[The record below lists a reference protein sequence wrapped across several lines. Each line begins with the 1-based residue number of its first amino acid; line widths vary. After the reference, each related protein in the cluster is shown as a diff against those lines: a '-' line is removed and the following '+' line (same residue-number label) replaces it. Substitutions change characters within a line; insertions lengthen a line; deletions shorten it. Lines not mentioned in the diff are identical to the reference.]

1 MRLTRRDALE
11 ALAAVTVA
19 GLGSVSVSELA
30 TRIDDQGAEQQLHQ
44 TDIET
49 AEAVAEVVY
58 PSEVTVSPEFIETY
72 YSSMPDGLRGEAGR
86 AIRDLNTVSKREFST
101 AFANVESR
109 KTRDDILRAIGVN
122 RAQSNPDGTI
132 PERVRYFLVNGLL
145 YALFTTPQGSK
156 LFGVDNPKGYAGGFA
171 TFQTETE

>member
-11 ALAAVTVA
+11 ALAAGTVA
-19 GLGSVSVSELA
+19 GLGSVTVSELA
-30 TRIDDQGAEQQLHQ
+30 TRLDDQEAEQQLNRI
-44 TDIET
+44 DIET
-49 AEAVAEVVY
+49 AEAVADVVY

-72 YSSMPDGLRGEAGR
+72 YSSMPAELRAEAVR
-86 AIRDLNTVSKREFST
+86 AIRDLNTASKRQFST

-109 KTRDDILRAIGVN
+109 KTRDDMLRALGVN

-145 YALFTTPQGSK
+145 YALFTTPKGAE
-156 LFGVDNPKGYAGGFA
+156 LFGIDNPKGYAGGFA